1 MNKILIIITIIIIII
16 IIYCHGGATGHLVI
30 VNRKILT
37 LLKDLRLLLFLG
49 LAWLRWGVS
58 SSSSLPSVT
67 LTAVVGSENDV
78 DGELTAFTMFR
89 GTG

>member
-1 MNKILIIITIIIIII
+1 MFQYSGMNKILIIITIIIIII
-16 IIYCHGGATGHLVI
+16 IIIIYRHGGATGHLVI

-58 SSSSLPSVT
+58 SSSLLWDSFYIVKVYL
-67 LTAVVGSENDV
+67 LC
-78 DGELTAFTMFR
+78 
-89 GTG
+89 